1 MIVVKGEGIVHARDY
16 SVSKKGFCF
25 EGDKVSHRWCIKV
38 RRVVMR
44 WSHWR
49 DNTNVWFS
57 VFLDFRKVGN
67 FAFSIE
73 RPKAKSDSASGGRL
87 RPFDP

>member
-1 MIVVKGEGIVHARDY
+1 
-16 SVSKKGFCF
+16 
-25 EGDKVSHRWCIKV
+25 
-38 RRVVMR
+38 MR

-87 RPFDP
+87 RPFDPWPEALHVRDGESV